1 MSPIDKDLLQT
12 QKRHA
17 KETNLP
23 LPCLFKSYTLE
34 TKEELKYHKRT
45 EKRDEEERKTS
56 PSHVP

>member
-17 KETNLP
+17 KETNLT

-45 EKRDEEERKTS
+45 EKREEKKTS